1 MIPILYKQ
9 DEKQFNHL
17 GLGALSEAITC
28 VVTEERNGLFELE
41 LTYPISGSL
50 YQEIIPERIIV
61 ADASPLLAN
70 QRFVIHRITKPKN
83 GIIKIYAEHVTQYRD
98 WETTVF

>member
-1 MIPILYKQ
+1 MIPVLYRQ
-9 DEKQFNHL
+9 DEKEFNHL

-28 VVTEERNGLFELE
+28 VATEERNGLFELE

-50 YQEIIPERIIV
+50 YQEIVPERIIV

-70 QRFVIHRITKPKN
+70 QRFV
-83 GIIKIYAEHVTQYRD
+83 
-98 WETTVF
+98 